1 MNTATN
7 STATSAS
14 SAAGMPF
21 ALPHGAPAAART
33 AFKLLSRLKYGTL
46 TLQLPDGSMQRF
58 GSGDGPTA
66 SLRLVNW
73 NVCSASL
80 RSGDIGFAESFIAG
94 DWTTP
99 HLTELLRV
107 LIVNRKEVEDVIY
120 GTWLGRLAYRVKHLL
135 NRNTKANSQKNIHAH
150 YDLGNAF
157 YELWLDGTMNYSS
170 AIFETPQT
178 TMKDGQNAKVRRALR
193 MAGVQPGHRVLEI
206 GCGWGALAEM
216 AATEFDASVVGVTLS
231 TEQLAWAQQRM
242 ERLGVRRAGPPQA
255 STAPSGGRE
264 AHAVASVG
272 APVSRAGPPQAST
285 APSGGSAV
293 REATSVG
300 ASYDLR
306 LQDYRD
312 IGTVSQDAPFDAI
325 CSVEMVEAVGRE
337 YWPTYFQAVARLLKP
352 GGQACMQSIVI
363 ADELF
368 ERYVASTDFIQQ
380 YIFPGGCLPC
390 PTEFRAQARA
400 AGLEVVDEFSFGQ
413 DYAHTLRLWREQFM
427 AQESRVLQLG
437 FDKRFIRIW
446 EFYLAYCEAAFAQ
459 ANTDVVQY
467 TLRKP

>member
-178 TMKDGQNAKVRRALR
+178 TMKDAQNAKVRRALR

-216 AATEFDASVVGVTLS
+216 ATTEFDASIVGVTLS
-231 TEQLAWAQQRM
+231 TEQLTWAQQRM
-242 ERLGVRRAGPPQA
+242 AR
-255 STAPSGGRE
+255 
-264 AHAVASVG
+264 VG
-272 APVSRAGPPQAST
+272 AADKS
-285 APSGGSAV
+285 
-293 REATSVG
+293 
-300 ASYDLR
+300 DLR

-312 IGTVSQDAPFDAI
+312 IGTVSQDEPFDAI
-325 CSVEMVEAVGRE
+325 CSIEMVEAVGRE

-352 GGQACMQSIVI
+352 GGQACVQSIVI

-368 ERYVASTDFIQQ
+368 ERYVSSTDFIQQ